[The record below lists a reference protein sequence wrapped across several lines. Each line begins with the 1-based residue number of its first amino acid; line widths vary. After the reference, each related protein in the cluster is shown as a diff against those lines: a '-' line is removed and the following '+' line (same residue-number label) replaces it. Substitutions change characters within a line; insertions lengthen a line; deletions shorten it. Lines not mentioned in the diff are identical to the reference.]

1 MRVGSYRTLG
11 DSKATAHGEAGVL
24 VTSFLKFC
32 YAMCGEEFPYIYVI
46 ECSMAHLNSSEADV
60 TLRRSA
66 PNVIRPIQ
74 PVACVS
80 A

>member
-1 MRVGSYRTLG
+1 
-11 DSKATAHGEAGVL
+11 
-24 VTSFLKFC
+24 
-32 YAMCGEEFPYIYVI
+32 MCGVPIESEEFPYIYVI